1 MTVKRLEVNCSN
13 SLATHCSL
21 ARVGM
26 LINITHEIFHRTV
39 HEFFCTNDTGEVVIL
54 SKSSVSNYCSNL
66 QVAGVHPRQVHTNCD
81 GTLDLADI
89 ANKVRSPCDAH
100 QPVSCLICVEQT
112 HNATGG
118 RVLSL
123 DYLQK
128 VRDFP
133 LELFCSVSHLKLIT
147 QIMLGENGLSP
158 GVTYLD

>member
-1 MTVKRLEVNCSN
+1 M
-13 SLATHCSL
+13 
-21 ARVGM
+21 
-26 LINITHEIFHRTV
+26 
-39 HEFFCTNDTGEVVIL
+39 

-100 QPVSCLICVEQT
+100 QPVSRLICVEQT

-133 LELFCSVSHLKLIT
+133 LELFCSVSHRKLII
-147 QIMLGENGLSP
+147 QITL
-158 GVTYLD
+158 

>member
-1 MTVKRLEVNCSN
+1 LTGKEAALFVASGTMGNLISVM
-13 SLATHCSL
+13 AHCRGRGEEIL
-21 ARVGM
+21 VGDQSH
-26 LINITHEIFHRTV
+26 IIIWEQGGV
-39 HEFFCTNDTGEVVIL
+39 A
-54 SKSSVSNYCSNL
+54 

-100 QPVSCLICVEQT
+100 QPVSRLICVEQT

-133 LELFCSVSHLKLIT
+133 LQLFCSVSHLKLIT

-158 GVTYLD
+158 GVTYSRTSIIRTFSLVPFFS